1 MKRQVQMLLFVVFG
15 MMLLASAVSAA
26 HDKHRHNNNGNIS
39 MDDNDET
46 PGDDCATHFR
56 ISSDDR
62 SIARG
67 EEERTLDPTKF
78 AKLTLDPGH
87 NGGVLLRG
95 WDQPNVKVKVC
106 KAGIGINDAEAKNA
120 LSSIRV
126 EFGTGSVR
134 AIEPDS
140 NSRDRN
146 GDDDEPRHSWV
157 QLIVQIPANISTEM
171 TTWNGPLSIQ
181 SVKGT
186 VAAHTQNGPIS
197 FKHSS
202 GTLNAEAHN
211 GPIEVKD
218 SSGNLTLSAQ
228 NGPLEIELANQNWQ
242 GAGLDAR
249 THNGPIELRVP
260 ANYQSGI
267 EVNTSGRA
275 PVSCDLKDC
284 AQHKGTWN
292 GDDEGTQHIRLGA
305 ADQPVVIKMSTENG
319 PVSISSTMY

>member
-1 MKRQVQMLLFVVFG
+1 MKRQIQMLLFVVFG
-15 MMLLASAVSAA
+15 MLLLAGAVSAA
-26 HDKHRHNNNGNIS
+26 HDKHGRHGLS
-39 MDDNDET
+39 MNDNDEA
-46 PGDDCATHFR
+46 PGDDCATHFQ

-62 SIARG
+62 AVARG
-67 EEERTLDPTKF
+67 EEERTIDPATFKT
-78 AKLTLDPGH
+78 LTLEPGR

-218 SSGNLTLSAQ
+218 SSG
-228 NGPLEIELANQNWQ
+228 
-242 GAGLDAR
+242 
-249 THNGPIELRVP
+249 
-260 ANYQSGI
+260 
-267 EVNTSGRA
+267 
-275 PVSCDLKDC
+275 
-284 AQHKGTWN
+284 
-292 GDDEGTQHIRLGA
+292 
-305 ADQPVVIKMSTENG
+305 
-319 PVSISSTMY
+319 